1 MFRIH
6 MIINES
12 INREVLHQSDSH
24 SFICNLNVYFFRL
37 SLIHV
42 DIYLRSHVCVSEFQ
56 KKPRQQPLSTLLSN
70 KNNLNRINFRVW
82 FSSNDPVVF

>member
-24 SFICNLNVYFFRL
+24 SFISNLNVYFFRL

-56 KKPRQQPLSTLLSN
+56 KKNPRQQPLRSLLRN
-70 KNNLNRINFRVW
+70 KNNFNKINFRVW
-82 FSSNDPVVF
+82 FS

>member
-12 INREVLHQSDSH
+12 INREVLHQSDAH
-24 SFICNLNVYFFRL
+24 SFISNLKVYFFRL

-42 DIYLRSHVCVSEFQ
+42 DIYLRSLVCVSEFQ
-56 KKPRQQPLSTLLSN
+56 KKKTQTATFTQSV
-70 KNNLNRINFRVW
+70 KKQK
-82 FSSNDPVVF
+82 

>member
-42 DIYLRSHVCVSEFQ
+42 DAYLRSHVCVSELKKKTPKTATFKQSVKQQ
-56 KKPRQQPLSTLLSN
+56 K
-70 KNNLNRINFRVW
+70 
-82 FSSNDPVVF
+82 

>member
-12 INREVLHQSDSH
+12 INREVLHHSDSH

-42 DIYLRSHVCVSEFQ
+42 DAYLRSHVCVSELK
-56 KKPRQQPLSTLLSN
+56 KKPRQQPLSSLLSN
-70 KNNLNRINFRVW
+70 KNNFNKINFRVW
-82 FSSNDPVVF
+82 FS

>member
-24 SFICNLNVYFFRL
+24 SFIGNLNVYFFRL

-56 KKPRQQPLSTLLSN
+56 KKKTQTATFTQSV
-70 KNNLNRINFRVW
+70 KKQK
-82 FSSNDPVVF
+82 